1 MLRDPVEMHDAD
13 DLFALCAITRTTMQ
27 RIEKNLPSWNP
38 CKLKDTPVL
47 NVLIADIHASTSCN
61 FPSQAHEYATDAK

>member
-38 CKLKDTPVL
+38 CKLKDTPECP
-47 NVLIADIHASTSCN
+47 DC
-61 FPSQAHEYATDAK
+61 